1 MSKFGSL
8 SGSAEEPFRVVLL
21 DPSTDQPIVD
31 VNGQSAYVDVLCAQ
45 SDAGREYDRERNSA
59 QLRKAARGRASF
71 DDDLFESNV
80 AKLSRLTVG
89 WHLVDP
95 VDRAPLDVPCGEE
108 NAAEFYRQK
117 LCYPF
122 FQQVFAAAHDTGNFL
137 TRSSKSSSPSSSMT
151 PGSAPS

>member
-1 MSKFGSL
+1 MAKFGSL

-71 DDDLFESNV
+71 DDDLFEANV

-95 VDRAPLDVPCGEE
+95 VNRAPLDVPCSEE
-108 NAAEFYRQK
+108 NSAEFYRQK
-117 LCYPF
+117 LCYSF

-137 TRSSKSSSPSSSMT
+137 MRSSKSSSSSSSMT
-151 PGSAPS
+151 LGSAQS